1 MIETSRGEQDSIS
14 ATPTGRRWNRC
25 RGDPQAARRHPQH
38 LRLRPWQVPPQS
50 GGYRPTDGLAE
61 HSRFDSSGTIPPDAR
76 CIDCR
81 QVEQISIDHQDYR
94 GHQNELRNHS
104 GDRMKPLIQKLVE
117 TQGPSG
123 YETQIRSVVRAEIEP
138 YADDLKVDALGNLIV
153 RKGKG
158 AEEGIKIMLV
168 AHIDEI
174 GVMVTQVDANGFVR
188 FTTLGGVRPY
198 TCVGGRVRF
207 LNGAA
212 GVINMEPLDDMSRM
226 PTFEQLY
233 IDMGCSSSEATPV
246 RVGDVATFDRPFL
259 DLGGRLVAKSLDDRI
274 GVAVMIET
282 LRQIK
287 ATPHQ
292 LYFVFSTQE
301 EVGVRGATTAA
312 FGIDPDLGVAVDV
325 TGTGDTP
332 RRTKVRMDVSLGKGP
347 AIKVRDGGML
357 ADRRVVDWMVKCA
370 EQLSLPYQMEILEGG
385 STDARAMQLTR
396 AGIPAGCLSIP
407 CRYIHSPSEMVD
419 FADVQNAVTLLIE
432 LVSHPVKL

>member
-1 MIETSRGEQDSIS
+1 
-14 ATPTGRRWNRC
+14 
-25 RGDPQAARRHPQH
+25 
-38 LRLRPWQVPPQS
+38 
-50 GGYRPTDGLAE
+50 
-61 HSRFDSSGTIPPDAR
+61 
-76 CIDCR
+76 
-81 QVEQISIDHQDYR
+81 
-94 GHQNELRNHS
+94 
-104 GDRMKPLIQKLVE
+104 MKPLIQKLVE

-226 PTFEQLY
+226 PTFEQLF
-233 IDMGCSSSEATPV
+233 IDMGSSSSEATPV

-259 DLGGRLVAKSLDDRI
+259 DMGGRLVAKSLDDRI

-282 LRQIK
+282 LCQLK

-332 RRTKVRMDVSLGKGP
+332 RRSKVRMDVSLGKGP

-357 ADRRVVDWMVKCA
+357 ADRRVVDWMLKGA

-419 FADVQNAVTLLIE
+419 YSDVQNAVTLLIE